1 MSNPPLTDEQNEL
14 RAMVARLAEEV
25 YAPVAQEWDRDFTFL
40 PIEERARLADLGLLG
55 ICLPTEQGGGGLD
68 LYSALIAIE
77 EMAKRNQVAA
87 FQIFEAN
94 TGPARVI
101 DLLGTPEQKERFLP
115 PIAAGETT
123 LALSISEADAGSAAT
138 ELKTTARLDGDTY
151 VIDGTKRWC
160 SGGGHAEQYLVYVRL
175 DGVPGAKG
183 VGSIIVD
190 GDAEG
195 VSYGPQEQL
204 LGLHGVPSAD
214 INFDSVRVPKE
225 NLVTGVGEFGKLFG
239 AFSIERLGNSTMSL
253 AIGQACLDRCAAYV
267 TERRQFEHEIVDFQ
281 AVQAAIADMV
291 IQVEASRLLIRRAA
305 EAAGRGVPEPLEAS
319 IAKCFS
325 NEMAKR
331 VADLAVQLHGGYGY
345 HPDYAVERHLR
356 NAHGWALAG
365 GTPTMQ
371 RTRIASEYLGRR
383 FDQRR

>member
-25 YAPVAQEWDRDFTFL
+25 YAPVAQDWDRDFTFL
-40 PIEERARLADLGLLG
+40 PVAERRRLADLGLLG

-68 LYSALIAIE
+68 LYNALIAIE

-101 DLLGTPEQKERFLP
+101 DLLGTPEQKDRLLP
-115 PIAAGETT
+115 PIASGEKT

-138 ELKTTARLDGDTY
+138 ELKTTARLDGDSY

-183 VGSIIVD
+183 VGSIVVD
-190 GDAEG
+190 GDAAG
-195 VSYGPQEQL
+195 VSFGPQEQL
-204 LGLHGVPSAD
+204 LGMHGIPSAD

-281 AVQAAIADMV
+281 TVQAAIADMV

-371 RTRIASEYLGRR
+371 RIRIASGYLGRR